1 MSTTVA
7 FVGAAGGVGTTRLT
21 LESGRLLAANGVDTA
36 ILDASYGTQG
46 LSDRISGRLDPDV
59 TALCLR
65 ETPLEEGLVDL
76 PVEGAGRLAAC
87 PAHAPFERLA
97 RAKTADAAE
106 RFGELIDEAARHFEC
121 VLVDTPP
128 VATNPAVAA
137 VTAVEAVAI
146 ICDGDRAQSA
156 LPRTE
161 DRLSDVGTSSSTTF
175 VTRTSEHPDADV
187 AIPTFDAESPA
198 TEPDAPAHAA
208 LCDAVET
215 ITDVSIDRPDP
226 EGVLDQL
233 RFK

>member
-21 LESGRLLAANGVDTA
+21 LESGRLLAGNGIDTA

-46 LSDRISGRLDPDV
+46 LSDRVSGRLDPDV

-76 PVEGAGRLAAC
+76 PMEGAGRLAAC

-97 RAKTADAAE
+97 RAKAPDAAE

-137 VTAVEAVAI
+137 VTAVETVAM
-146 ICDGDRAQSA
+146 ICDDDRAQSA

-161 DRLSDVGTSSSTTF
+161 DRLADVGTDSSATF

-187 AIPTFDAESPA
+187 AIPTFERSPA
-198 TEPDAPAHAA
+198 TARETAIYDA
-208 LCDAVET
+208 LCDVVET
-215 ITDVSIDRPDP
+215 VTDVSIERPEP